1 MNRLIISVLFLI
13 FAVIH
18 PAHSAERLT
27 PEALWK
33 MKRVSSPAISPDG
46 KTVVFAVKV
55 YDTKTNTSDID
66 LYTTSVDGGEARLL
80 SGGPQKD
87 MEPSWSPDGKKI
99 YFLSDRTESVQL
111 WSMDSDGAGAQQISS
126 TDGSISSY
134 GIADDGES
142 VWFTKDVKIGKTVK
156 EQYPDL
162 PLTTGRIYDDLM
174 YMHWDEWQ
182 DENWSHVFIA
192 KISDGKLGEATDIM
206 AGEPFDT
213 PMKPFDGGENISWSP
228 DAKLLAYTCKKLSGA
243 EYATSTNSDIYLY
256 DLEKKTTN
264 NLSASNPGY
273 DKNPEFSPDG
283 SKLIWLSMATP
294 KYESDRNRIMEHDLR
309 TGKTEEL
316 TKGFDYT
323 VDDASYSHNGSD
335 LFFVCKINATQ
346 QIWKLEQD
354 SSDPFRQL
362 TSDIANHT
370 GFDLWQQK
378 KKSVMITTMMSMS
391 MPTEL
396 MSVDLKSG
404 ESTQITNLNKDI
416 LDNISMGKV
425 EKRMVKATD
434 GEEILTWVI
443 YPPDF
448 DPSKKYPTLLYC
460 QGGPQSTVSQFF
472 SFRWNFQLM
481 AANDYIIVAPNRRG
495 LPSFGEKWNRDISG
509 DWGGQAMKDLL
520 SAIDEVSKEPY
531 VDADRLGAV
540 GASFGGYSV
549 YWLAGNHE
557 KRFKSFIAHDGVFN
571 FESMYGITE
580 EIFFADFDMEGP
592 YWKEPKPK
600 SYTEFSPHLYVNN
613 WDTPILIIHNDKDFR
628 VPLSQGQEAFTAAR
642 LHGVDAR
649 FLSFPDENHW
659 MLKPQNAILWQR
671 VFFEWLDKYLK

>member
-1 MNRLIISVLFLI
+1 MNKLIISVLLI
-13 FAVIH
+13 SLTAVQSLQ
-18 PAHSAERLT
+18 ATERLT
-27 PEALWK
+27 PETLWK

-46 KTVVFAVKV
+46 KTVIFAVKV
-55 YDTKTNTSDID
+55 YDTETNKSDID
-66 LYTTSVDGGEARLL
+66 LFTAGVDGGEPKLL

-87 MEPSWSPDGKKI
+87 MEATWSPDGKKI
-99 YFLSDRTESVQL
+99 YFLSDRTESLQL
-111 WSMDSDGAGAQQISS
+111 WSMNSDGSDVKQVSDTPNDISAF
-126 TDGSISSY
+126 

-142 VWFTKDVKIGKTVK
+142 VWYTMDVKVGKTVREK
-156 EQYPDL
+156 YPDL

-182 DENWSHVFIA
+182 DKNWSHVFIA
-192 KISDGKLGEATDIM
+192 KISEGKLGTGTDIM
-206 AGEPFDT
+206 SGEPFDS
-213 PMKPFDGGENISWSP
+213 PMKPFDGGENIAWSP
-228 DAKLLAYTCKKLSGA
+228 DAKHIAYTCKKLSGA
-243 EYATSTNSDIYLY
+243 AYATSTNSDIYLY
-256 DLEKKTTN
+256 DLEKKTTK

-283 SKLIWLSMATP
+283 KKLIWMSMETP
-294 KYESDRNRIMEHDLR
+294 KYESDRNRIMEYDLLSD
-309 TGKTEEL
+309 KTEEL
-316 TKGFDYT
+316 TEGFDYT

-335 LFFVCKINATQ
+335 IFFVCKINATQ
-346 QIWKLEQD
+346 QIWKLDRRSKDRYQ
-354 SSDPFRQL
+354 QL
-362 TSDIANHT
+362 TTDIANHT
-370 GFDLWQQK
+370 GFDLWQNK
-378 KKSVMITTMMSMS
+378 KNSVMITTMMSMS

-396 MSVDLKSG
+396 MRVDLKTG
-404 ESTQITNLNKDI
+404 KSTQITNLNKDI
-416 LDNISMGKV
+416 LDDLSMGKV

-520 SAIDEVSKEPY
+520 SAIDDVSKEPF
-531 VDADRLGAV
+531 VDTDHLGAV

-557 KRFKSFIAHDGVFN
+557 KRFKTFIAHDGVFN
-571 FESMYGITE
+571 LESMYGITE

-592 YWKEPKPK
+592 YWSEPKPK

-671 VFFEWLDKYLK
+671 VFFDWLDKYLK